1 MPDDILINKDEI
13 IKRCIN
19 RINDVYDDDFQNLK
33 NYTKQDSVI
42 LNIQRLC
49 EATIDIAMHVIAKYD
64 LGVPQSSRG
73 AFEILNKEEYIDEKL
88 AEKLKAMVGFRNLAV
103 HEYRK
108 INLKIVKSII
118 EKELD
123 EIERFTEIIKDRIKQ
138 NGNKC

>member
-13 IKRCIN
+13 IKRCIS
-19 RINDVYDDDFQNLK
+19 RIKEVYDCDFQNLK
-33 NYTKQDSVI
+33 DYTKQDSVI

-64 LGVPQSSRG
+64 LGVPQSSRD
-73 AFEILNKEEYIDEKL
+73 AFEILNKEEFIDEKL

-103 HEYRK
+103 HEYQK
-108 INLKIVKSII
+108 INLKIIKSII

-123 EIERFTEIIKDRIKQ
+123 ERERFIEVIKDEVKKHRS
-138 NGNKC
+138 

>member
-13 IKRCIN
+13 IKRCIS
-19 RINDVYDDDFQNLK
+19 RIKEVYDGDFQNLK
-33 NYTKQDSVI
+33 DYTKQDSVI

-64 LGVPQSSRG
+64 LGVPQSSRD
-73 AFEILNKEEYIDEKL
+73 AFEILNKEEFIDEKL

-103 HEYRK
+103 HEYQK
-108 INLKIVKSII
+108 INLKIIKSII

-123 EIERFTEIIKDRIKQ
+123 EIERFIEVIKDEVKKHRS
-138 NGNKC
+138 

>member
-13 IKRCIN
+13 IKRCIS
-19 RINDVYDDDFQNLK
+19 RIKEVYDCDFQNLK
-33 NYTKQDSVI
+33 DYTKQDSVI

-64 LGVPQSSRG
+64 LGVPQSSRD
-73 AFEILNKEEYIDEKL
+73 AFEILNKEEFIDEKL

-103 HEYRK
+103 NEYQK
-108 INLKIVKSII
+108 INLKIIKSII

-123 EIERFTEIIKDRIKQ
+123 EIERFIEVIKDEVKKHRS
-138 NGNKC
+138 